1 MDGTKE
7 EKGSRFPCGSV
18 PTGRGTRILT
28 PLDVRGGQGP
38 QWAQPRKLWAHEQA
52 HAGLHR
58 G

>member
-18 PTGRGTRILT
+18 PTGRGTRILS

-38 QWAQPRKLWAHEQA
+38 QWAQPRKLWTHEKA

>member
-18 PTGRGTRILT
+18 PAGRGTGILSA
-28 PLDVRGGQGP
+28 LDVWGGQSP
-38 QWAQPRKLWAHEQA
+38 QWAQPRKMWTHEQA